1 MTTINP
7 FSTGRQRGFISLSI
21 SDERRYPRYPFCNYH
36 RISVKVKM
44 VFR

>member
-21 SDERRYPRYPFCNYH
+21 SDERR
-36 RISVKVKM
+36 
-44 VFR
+44 